1 MASYLAPDQAGEVA
15 SYLAPVQAGKVA
27 SYLAPDQAGKVAS
40 YQRGFVLARCPVD
53 RAVDEPVD
61 KRHSLGRTRRVL
73 WMNCGWLKNLG
84 TGDRILLCGPRPR
97 A

>member
-1 MASYLAPDQAGEVA
+1 MTADEIRLPAAPGPLTVSRTDQAG
-15 SYLAPVQAGKVA
+15 Q
-27 SYLAPDQAGKVAS
+27 VAS
-40 YQRGFVLARCPVD
+40 YQREFMAAPHPVD

-61 KRHSLGRTRRVL
+61 KHHSLGRTRRVL
-73 WMNCGWLKNLG
+73 WMNCGRPKNLG